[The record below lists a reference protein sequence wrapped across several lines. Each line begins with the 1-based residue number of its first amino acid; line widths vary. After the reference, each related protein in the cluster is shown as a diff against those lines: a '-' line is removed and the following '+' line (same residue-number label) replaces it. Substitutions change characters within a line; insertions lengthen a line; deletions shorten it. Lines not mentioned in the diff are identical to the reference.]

1 LLQRGYD
8 ARKFF
13 KTMGKDA
20 HKTGNLMRMTPK
32 FVHDILKQTA
42 QGRQRIELNHT
53 GFQSL
58 NRQIEKGVNRM
69 TVGLIISASIVAG
82 SLVLNSTKKFMA
94 FTLDLWGIETITVPE
109 LLGLG
114 GYTIATVLGVWL
126 VLNIFRSGKF

>member
-1 LLQRGYD
+1 
-8 ARKFF
+8 
-13 KTMGKDA
+13 
-20 HKTGNLMRMTPK
+20 MRMTPK
-32 FVHDILKQTA
+32 FGHDILKQTA

-58 NRQIEKGVNRM
+58 NQQIEKGVNRM